1 MTDTQAN
8 GATAK
13 ADKKAREGRSP
24 GFPIIDLKKA
34 LERAEQF
41 RVAEGKHSAPVAS
54 ARKAWKFGEESV
66 IARRT
71 IAALGYFGLFA
82 DEGAGE
88 SRKVRLTET
97 ALKILLDKQ
106 PVSPERDQLIQDV
119 ALKPALHKELWEKWN
134 NELPSDAT
142 IETFLVRDR
151 GFSSGGAAD
160 FMAEYKNT
168 LAFAKLD
175 QSVNL
180 GDKSGQSQDSGSG
193 SENKDPAKVGDLI
206 QAEVDGALVFEK
218 PVRVRAVQDHDG
230 KPWVF
235 VDGSESGV
243 PMEQVEVIEK
253 GNGLATGVA
262 QPPRLPLPVK
272 ENEPDAPG
280 VRKSRFA
287 LTEGDVVVSFPDNM
301 SADSVEDLD
310 AFWQVFIKKARREAT
325 KQ

>member
-8 GATAK
+8 GAAK

-41 RVAEGKHSAPVAS
+41 RIAEGKHSAPVAS

-82 DEGAGE
+82 DEGAAE

-106 PVSPERDQLIQDV
+106 PISPERDQLIQEV
-119 ALKPALHKELWEKWN
+119 ALKPVLHKELWDKWN

-142 IETFLVRDR
+142 VETFLVRDR

-160 FMAEYKNT
+160 FMVEYKNT
-168 LAFAKLD
+168 LAFAKLN
-175 QSVNL
+175 QSVNI
-180 GDKSGQSQDSGSG
+180 GDKSGQSQGSG
-193 SENKDPAKVGDLI
+193 SVIGNKEPAKIGDLI
-206 QAEVDGALVFEK
+206 QAEIDGLLAFEK
-218 PVRVRAVQDHDG
+218 PVRVRAVQDHEG

-235 VDGSESGV
+235 VDGSETGI
-243 PMEQVEVIEK
+243 PMEQIEVIEK
-253 GNGLATGVA
+253 GAASTAIPG
-262 QPPRLPLPVK
+262 QPPRLALPPK
-272 ENEPDAPG
+272 DDEPEKAG

-287 LTEGDVVVSFPDNM
+287 LAEGDVVVTFPENM

-310 AFWQVFIKKARREAT
+310 GFWQVFIKKARREAGI